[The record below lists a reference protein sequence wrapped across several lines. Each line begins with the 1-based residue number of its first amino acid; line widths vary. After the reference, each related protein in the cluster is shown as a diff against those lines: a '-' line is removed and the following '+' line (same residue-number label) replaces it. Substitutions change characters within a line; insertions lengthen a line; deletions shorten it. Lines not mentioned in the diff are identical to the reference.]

1 MSLGKMLQILW
12 AATLKVLSPSVES
25 PVSIADRVPYT
36 NLYKDQNQFLKI
48 YYYLFFLSVTWDHI
62 HYLN

>member
-1 MSLGKMLQILW
+1 MLQILW

-48 YYYLFFLSVTWDHI
+48 YYYLFFLSVT
-62 HYLN
+62 